1 MKRSVIKGTGR
12 FLPSRCVTND
22 DLSKMMDTNDE
33 WIQQRTGIKTRY
45 WVPEGEICGASDLA
59 LEASRKALA
68 NAGWEAEELD
78 LIIFATLS
86 PDIYFPGAGCFLQTK
101 LGLTETPA
109 LDIRQQ
115 CTGFIYAMS
124 TADAY
129 IRSGMY
135 NKILVVGAEVHSTGL
150 DKTTSGRDVAV
161 LFGDG
166 AAAVCVEGV
175 ETENN
180 VGILGSIL
188 KADGKF
194 AEKLKLE
201 LPASK
206 LPERI
211 NAELLK
217 TGGQYP
223 VMDGTRIFKLAVRK
237 LPEITREILD
247 KVGMTLDDIDLV
259 IPHQANL
266 RINEAY
272 QRSLELPE
280 GKVFNNIQK
289 YGNTT
294 AATIPIA
301 LDETIEQ
308 GLVDPK
314 SSTVL
319 FVALGAGLTWAAMI
333 YRFGE

>member
-1 MKRSVIKGTGR
+1 MKRSVIRGTGR

-22 DLSKMMDTNDE
+22 DLSTMMETNDE

-45 WVPEGEICGASDLA
+45 WIPEGETVGASDLA
-59 LEASRKALA
+59 LEASKKALEK
-68 NAGWEAEELD
+68 AGWQPQELD

-101 LGLTETPA
+101 LGLTDTPA

-115 CTGFIYAMS
+115 CTGFVYAMS
-124 TADAY
+124 TADAF
-129 IRSGMY
+129 IRSGIY
-135 NKILVVGAEVHSTGL
+135 KKILVVGSEVHSTGL
-150 DKTTSGRDVAV
+150 NKTTAGRDVAV

-175 ETENN
+175 ETEHN
-180 VGILGSIL
+180 VGVLGSIL
-188 KADGKF
+188 KADGQY
-194 AEKLKLE
+194 AEKLMLE

-206 LPERI
+206 YPERI
-211 NAELLK
+211 NAEMLK
-217 TGGQYP
+217 TGGHFP
-223 VMDGTRIFKLAVRK
+223 VMDGTRIFKLALRK
-237 LPEITREILD
+237 LPEITQEILD
-247 KVGMTLDDIDLV
+247 QTGLTLDDIDLV

-272 QRSLELPE
+272 QKMLGLPDE
-280 GKVFNNIQK
+280 KVFNNIQK

-294 AATIPIA
+294 AATIPLA
-301 LDETIEQ
+301 LDEAIEQ
-308 GLVDPK
+308 GLVDTTK
-314 SSTVL
+314 STVL

-333 YRFGE
+333 YRFGN

>member
-1 MKRSVIKGTGR
+1 MKRSVIRGTGR
-12 FLPSRCVTND
+12 CIPSRCVTND

-45 WVPEGEICGASDLA
+45 WVPEGEIVGASDLA
-59 LEASRKALA
+59 LEAAKKALA
-68 NAGWEAEELD
+68 TAGWEAEELD

-86 PDIYFPGAGCFLQTK
+86 PDIFFPGSGCLLQAK
-101 LGLTETPA
+101 LGLSETPA

-115 CTGFIYAMS
+115 CTGFIYGMG

-135 NKILVVGAEVHSTGL
+135 NKVLVIGAEVHSTGL
-150 DKTTSGRDVAV
+150 DKTTAGRDVAV

-166 AAAVCVEGV
+166 AGAVCLEGI
-175 ETENN
+175 ETEKNI
-180 VGILGSIL
+180 GILGTIL

-194 AEKLKLE
+194 ADKLMLE

-206 LPERI
+206 YPERI

-217 TGGQYP
+217 TGGQFP
-223 VMDGTRIFKLAVRK
+223 TMDGTRIFKLALRK
-237 LPEITREILD
+237 LPEVTREVLD
-247 KVGMTLDDIDLV
+247 QADMTLDEIDMV

-272 QRSLELPE
+272 QKTLGLPSD
-280 GKVFNNIQK
+280 KIFNNIQK

-308 GLVDPK
+308 GLVDPA

-319 FVALGAGLTWAAMI
+319 FSALGAGLTWAAMI

>member
-22 DLSKMMDTNDE
+22 DLAAMMDTNDE

-45 WVPEGEICGASDLA
+45 WIPEGETVGTSDLA
-59 LEASRKALA
+59 LEASKIALK

-86 PDIYFPGAGCFLQTK
+86 PDIYFPGSGCFLQTK

-115 CTGFIYAMS
+115 CTGFLYAMS

-129 IRSGMY
+129 IQSGMY
-135 NKILVVGAEVHSTGL
+135 KKILVVGAEVHSTGL
-150 DKTTSGRDVAV
+150 DKTTAGRDVSV

-166 AAAVCVEGV
+166 AGAVCVEAV
-175 ETENN
+175 ETEKE
-180 VGILGSIL
+180 VGVLGSIL
-188 KADGKF
+188 KADGSF
-194 AEKLKLE
+194 AEKLMLE

-206 LPERI
+206 FPERI
-211 NAELLK
+211 NAEMLK
-217 TGGQYP
+217 SGGQFP
-223 VMDGTRIFKLAVRK
+223 SMDGTRIFKLALRK
-237 LPEITREILD
+237 LPEITKEILE
-247 KVGMTLDDIDLV
+247 KTGLTIDDIDLV

-272 QRSLELPE
+272 QKMLGLPDE
-280 GKVFNNIQK
+280 RVFNNIQK

-301 LDETIEQ
+301 LNETIEQ
-308 GLVDPK
+308 GIVDTK

>member
-12 FLPSRCVTND
+12 YLPSRCVTND

-45 WVPEGEICGASDLA
+45 WIPEGETVGTSDLA
-59 LEASRKALA
+59 LEASKKALD
-68 NAGWEAEELD
+68 NAGWKPEDID

-86 PDIYFPGAGCFLQTK
+86 PDIFFPGAGCFLQTK

-115 CTGFIYAMS
+115 CTGFLYAMS

-135 NKILVVGAEVHSTGL
+135 NKVLVVGAEVHSTGL
-150 DKTTSGRDVAV
+150 DKTTAGRDVAV

-166 AAAVCVEGV
+166 AGAVCLEGI
-175 ETENN
+175 ETDKN
-180 VGILGSIL
+180 VGIISTIL
-188 KADGKF
+188 KADGQY

-206 LPERI
+206 YPERI

-223 VMDGTRIFKLAVRK
+223 TMDGTRIFKLALRK
-237 LPEITREILD
+237 LPEITHEVLG
-247 KVGMTLDDIDLV
+247 KAEMTLDDIDMV

-272 QRSLELPE
+272 LKTLGIPAE
-280 GKVFNNIQK
+280 KMFNNIQK

-319 FVALGAGLTWAAMI
+319 LSALGAGLTWAAMI

>member
-12 FLPSRCVTND
+12 FIPSRCVTND
-22 DLSKMMDTNDE
+22 DLSEMMDTNDE

-45 WVPEGEICGASDLA
+45 WIPEGETVGASDLA
-59 LEASRKALA
+59 LEASKDAMEK
-68 NAGWEAEELD
+68 AGWQPEDID

-86 PDIYFPGAGCFLQTK
+86 PDIFFPGSGCFLAAK
-101 LGLTETPA
+101 LGLKSTPA

-115 CTGFIYAMS
+115 CTGFVYAMS

-129 IRSGMY
+129 IKSGMY
-135 NKILVVGAEVHSTGL
+135 EKILVVGAEVHSTGL
-150 DKTTSGRDVAV
+150 DKTTRGRDVAV

-166 AAAVCVEGV
+166 AAAACVEAV
-175 ETENN
+175 ETEENIG
-180 VGILGSIL
+180 VIASVL
-188 KADGKF
+188 KADGNF
-194 AEKLKLE
+194 AEKLMLE

-206 LPERI
+206 YPERV
-211 NAELLK
+211 NEEMLAS
-217 TGGQYP
+217 GMQYP
-223 VMDGTRIFKLAVRK
+223 TMDGTRIFKLALRK
-237 LPEITREILD
+237 LPEVTKEVLEQA
-247 KVGMTLDDIDLV
+247 GMTMDDIDMV

-272 QRSLELPE
+272 QKTLGIPSE
-280 GKVFNNIQK
+280 KIFNNIQK

-294 AATIPIA
+294 AATIPLA

-314 SSTVL
+314 KSTVL
-319 FVALGAGLTWAAMI
+319 FVALGAGLTWAAQI
-333 YRFGE
+333 HRFG

>member
-1 MKRSVIKGTGR
+1 MKRSVIRGTGR

-22 DLSKMMDTNDE
+22 DLAAMMDTNDE

-45 WVPEGEICGASDLA
+45 WIPEGETVGASDLA
-59 LEASRKALA
+59 LEASKKALK

-86 PDIYFPGAGCFLQTK
+86 PDIYFPGSGCFLQTK
-101 LGLTETPA
+101 LGLSETPA

-115 CTGFIYAMS
+115 CTGFLYAMS

-129 IRSGMY
+129 IQSGMY
-135 NKILVVGAEVHSTGL
+135 KKILVVGAEVHSTGL
-150 DKTTSGRDVAV
+150 DKTTAGRDVSV

-166 AAAVCVEGV
+166 AGAACVEAV
-175 ETENN
+175 ETDKEI
-180 VGILGSIL
+180 GILGSIL

-194 AEKLKLE
+194 AEKLMLE

-206 LPERI
+206 FPERI
-211 NAELLK
+211 NAEMLK
-217 TGGQYP
+217 SGGQFP
-223 VMDGTRIFKLAVRK
+223 TMDGTRIFKLALRK
-237 LPEITREILD
+237 LPEITKEILE
-247 KVGMTLDDIDLV
+247 KTGLTIDDIDLV

-272 QRSLELPE
+272 QKMLGLPDE
-280 GKVFNNIQK
+280 RVFNNIQK

-308 GLVDPK
+308 GIVDTK
-314 SSTVL
+314 STTVL

-333 YRFGE
+333 YRFSE

>member
-1 MKRSVIKGTGR
+1 MKRSVIRGTGR

-45 WVPEGEICGASDLA
+45 WVPEGEIVGTSDLA
-59 LEASRKALA
+59 LEAAKKALD

-86 PDIYFPGAGCFLQTK
+86 PDIFFPGSGCLLQTK
-101 LGLTETPA
+101 LGLEETPA

-115 CTGFIYAMS
+115 CTGFLYAMG

-129 IRSGMY
+129 IRSGIY

-150 DKTTSGRDVAV
+150 DKTTAGRDVAV

-166 AAAVCVEGV
+166 AGAVCVEGV

-180 VGILGSIL
+180 VGIIGTVL
-188 KADGKF
+188 KANGKF

-206 LPERI
+206 YPERI
-211 NAELLK
+211 NAEMLE

-223 VMDGTRIFKLAVRK
+223 VMDGTRIFKLALRK
-237 LPEITREILD
+237 LPEITHEVLDQAGMALDEID
-247 KVGMTLDDIDLV
+247 MV

-272 QRSLELPE
+272 QKTLGIPAE
-280 GKVFNNIQK
+280 KMFNNIQK

-319 FVALGAGLTWAAMI
+319 FSALGAGLTWAAMI